1 MIIDLSLL
9 VKNEGMVQAV
19 SDEMLDI
26 AEFDYLG
33 EKFSFAKK
41 PVFSGEFVNEG
52 SDVIRFTG
60 ICRFT
65 LNVRCAL
72 CAKQFTKDY
81 TVRMDEILK
90 DDEGNS
96 LIVNGKLEI
105 DDIIMTDIFL
115 NLELKHLCREDCKGL
130 CSVCGADL
138 NKGDC
143 GCDRTSYDP
152 RLSALRDLLK

>member
-9 VKNEGMVQAV
+9 VKNEGMIQTV

-26 AEFDYLG
+26 AEFSYLG
-33 EKFSFAKK
+33 ERYTFAKK
-41 PVFSGEFVNEG
+41 PVLSGEFVNEG
-52 SDVIRFTG
+52 SDCIRFAG
-60 ICRFT
+60 ICKFT

-81 TVRMDEILK
+81 AVRMDELLK

-96 LIVNGKLEI
+96 LIVNGKLKL

-130 CSVCGADL
+130 CNICGADL

>member
-9 VKNEGMVQAV
+9 VKNEGMVKEV
-19 SDEMLDI
+19 SDETLDI
-26 AEFDYLG
+26 AEFTYCG
-33 EKFSFAKK
+33 ESYSFSKK
-41 PVFSGEFVNEG
+41 PVFSGRFVNEG
-52 SDVIRFTG
+52 SDVVRFTAV
-60 ICRFT
+60 CKFT

-81 TVRMDEILK
+81 TVQIDEILK

-138 NKGDC
+138 NEGDC
-143 GCDRTSYDP
+143 GCDRHSYDP

>member
-9 VKNEGMVQAV
+9 VKNEGMVKRV
-19 SDEMLDI
+19 SDEVLDI
-26 AEFDYLG
+26 AGFTYLG
-33 EKFSFAKK
+33 EKIEFNEK
-41 PVFSGEFVNEG
+41 PVFSGEFINEG

-60 ICRFT
+60 TCRYT
-65 LNVRCAL
+65 LNVCCAL
-72 CAKQFTKDY
+72 CAKQFVKEYNVDI
-81 TVRMDEILK
+81 DEILK
-90 DDEGNS
+90 DDDGVR
-96 LIVNGKLEI
+96 LIVSGKLEI

-138 NKGDC
+138 NNGEC
-143 GCDRTSYDP
+143 GCDRNIYDP